1 MKIWIKMSSLCIVTV
16 AAVIFCLVY
25 WDEDNP
31 DCNLILAAG
40 FCLGIGFA
48 SFQRCLNIR
57 KTIKKISE
65 TTKHPAVATGCFR
78 F

>member
-1 MKIWIKMSSLCIVTV
+1 MKTWIKMSSLCIVTV

-40 FCLGIGFA
+40 FCLGVGFA
-48 SFQRCLNIR
+48 SFSAMFEHQEND
-57 KTIKKISE
+57 KKN
-65 TTKHPAVATGCFR
+65 K
-78 F
+78 